1 MSEPGT
7 QPSAQASIDGT
18 RLSVA
23 AYLEHLDTDV
33 EALLASATDLDRDV
47 PSCPGWTVRDLLS
60 HVIGVYRHKS
70 EAMRTDAAPV
80 QRGEDDWGVLR
91 EGEDPRAALREA
103 YAELR
108 ALLTAREPSATT
120 WTWWPGE
127 QTVGFWVRRMAQETA
142 VHRWDGEAAA
152 YGVEGASGID
162 DDLADDGIDEL
173 LGWMR
178 WDWTEVPQPAAA
190 GQQVLVSTG
199 EHAWTL
205 TLEPTAVR
213 VEGGAAEASALLAG
227 DASSVLLHL
236 WGRPGQDVAT
246 GGDSEALA
254 LLRERLAMAAS

>member
-1 MSEPGT
+1 MSPDAT
-7 QPSAQASIDGT
+7 QPSIDGT
-18 RLSVA
+18 RLSAA
-23 AYLEHLDTDV
+23 AYLEHLDADL
-33 EALLASATDLDRDV
+33 EALLDAASDLGRDV

-60 HVIGVYRHKS
+60 HVIGVYRHKC
-70 EAMRTDAAPV
+70 EALRTDAPPAE
-80 QRGEDDWGVLR
+80 RGEDDWGVLR
-91 EGEDPRAALREA
+91 DGEDPREVLRAA

-120 WTWWPGE
+120 WTWWPQE
-127 QTVGFWVRRMAQETA
+127 QTVGFWLRRMAQETA

-152 YGVEGASGID
+152 YGVDGAQPVD
-162 DDLADDGIDEL
+162 DDLAEDGIDEL

-213 VEGGAAEASALLAG
+213 VEGGAGEASALLAG
-227 DASSVLLHL
+227 DASAVLLHL

-246 GGDSEALA
+246 GGDSAALE

>member
-7 QPSAQASIDGT
+7 QPSIDGT
-18 RLSVA
+18 RLTVA
-23 AYLEHLDTDV
+23 DYLEHLDADL
-33 EALLASATDLDRDV
+33 EALLDAATDLERDV

-70 EAMRTDAAPV
+70 EALRTDAAPAEC
-80 QRGEDDWGVLR
+80 GEDDWGVLR
-91 EGEDPRAALREA
+91 EGDDPRVVLREA
-103 YAELR
+103 YVDLR
-108 ALLTAREPSATT
+108 ALLIAREPGATT
-120 WTWWPGE
+120 WTWWPAE

-152 YGVEGASGID
+152 YGVEGAGGID

-178 WDWTEVPQPAAA
+178 WDWTDAPQPAAS

-199 EHAWTL
+199 DHAWTL
-205 TLEPTAVR
+205 TLHPTAVQ
-213 VEGGAAEASALLAG
+213 VDGGAGEASALLAG
-227 DASSVLLHL
+227 DSSSVLLHL